1 MQMKVPKCLNF
12 SFPPEKSLKNAFHG
26 LPVLSFFASQRVMP
40 GPMHDLPN
48 ALMSIT
54 GGVVGN
60 IQMIEEIFVH
70 LHSVP
75 RNVMEADRFG

>member
-1 MQMKVPKCLNF
+1 MM
-12 SFPPEKSLKNAFHG
+12 
-26 LPVLSFFASQRVMP
+26 RY
-40 GPMHDLPN
+40 PMSHRLTANRDLLN

-70 LHSVP
+70 LHSVAGY
-75 RNVMEADRFG
+75 VMEADRLG